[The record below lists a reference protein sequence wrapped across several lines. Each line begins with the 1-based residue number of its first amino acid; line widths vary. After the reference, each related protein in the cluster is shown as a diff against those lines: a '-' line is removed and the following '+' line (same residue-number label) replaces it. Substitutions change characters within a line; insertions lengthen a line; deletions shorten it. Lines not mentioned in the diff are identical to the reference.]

1 MLHHRRST
9 TISDFDHL
17 IARAEAALDAI
28 EGRLAAEARARDAE
42 RARLARIEAAAA
54 QTVAALDD
62 LIAAEG

>member
-1 MLHHRRST
+1 M
-9 TISDFDHL
+9 TISDLDHL
-17 IARAEAALDAI
+17 LARAEAALDSI
-28 EGRLAAEARARDAE
+28 EARLAAQAKAREAE

>member
-1 MLHHRRST
+1 MQHHCRSLA
-9 TISDFDHL
+9 ISDLDHL
-17 IARAEAALDAI
+17 MQRAEAALDAI
-28 EGRLAAEARARDAE
+28 EARLAQQARAHAAE